1 MAVFRLNGLA
11 LPRALAEQYKLGR
24 PVDRSALEP
33 GDLVFFATM
42 TPGTVSHVGIYIGD
56 GMFIHAPGRN
66 KKVRMESL
74 SGAYFAPRLIG
85 ARRYF

>member
-1 MAVFRLNGLA
+1 
-11 LPRALAEQYKLGR
+11 LPRTLAEQIRIGR

-42 TPGTVSHVGIYIGD
+42 TPGAASHVGIYLGD
-56 GMFIHAPGRN
+56 GMFVHAPGRN
-66 KKVRMESL
+66 KKVRLESL

-85 ARRYF
+85 SRRYF